1 VTASQTESHL
11 TQRADG
17 SPLLAADKLVKHFP
31 ITRGLLRRTVGHVYA
46 VNGVSFHVGRGETV
60 GLVGESGCG
69 KSTVARMVLRL
80 LAPTSGTVTF
90 DGTELT
96 RLPARA
102 MKAYRRRIQ
111 IVFQD
116 PFSSL
121 NPRMRI
127 VESVGEPL
135 VTHGIATG
143 AAKRRRVCELM
154 ELVGLSAADVEK
166 YPHQFSGGQAQ
177 RIGIARALATHPDL
191 IVCDEA
197 VSSLDVS
204 VQAQVLNLLKQLQ
217 REFGLSYLFIAH
229 DLNVVRY
236 IADRVYVMYLGR
248 MVEIGQSETIMGEPQ
263 HPYTEALIGSIA
275 TPSAS
280 GGVRRVR
287 VVARGEVPS
296 PSRPPAG
303 CHFHP
308 RCPKVFDRCRT
319 EVPPLYRLP
328 NGQLSACHLR
338 AEVAEGIDG

>member
-1 VTASQTESHL
+1 
-11 TQRADG
+11 
-17 SPLLAADKLVKHFP
+17 
-31 ITRGLLRRTVGHVYA
+31 
-46 VNGVSFHVGRGETV
+46 VSFQIGRGETV

-69 KSTVARMVLRL
+69 KSTVARMVLHL

-90 DGTELT
+90 DGTDVT
-96 RLPARA
+96 RLSSRA
-102 MKAYRRRIQ
+102 MKPYRRRMQ

-127 VESVGEPL
+127 IESVGEPL

-143 AAKRRRVCELM
+143 AAKRARVCELM

-177 RIGIARALATHPDL
+177 RIGIARALATNPDL

-217 REFGLSYLFIAH
+217 RELGLSYLFIAH

-248 MVEIGQSETIMGEPQ
+248 MVEVGASETIMGDPQ

-275 TPSAS
+275 TPTAS

-308 RCPKVFDRCRT
+308 RCPKVFDTCRT

>member
-1 VTASQTESHL
+1 L
-11 TQRADG
+11 
-17 SPLLAADKLVKHFP
+17 
-31 ITRGLLRRTVGHVYA
+31 
-46 VNGVSFHVGRGETV
+46 
-60 GLVGESGCG
+60 
-69 KSTVARMVLRL
+69 
-80 LAPTSGTVTF
+80 
-90 DGTELT
+90 
-96 RLPARA
+96 
-102 MKAYRRRIQ
+102 Q

-127 VESVGEPL
+127 IESVGEPL

-143 AAKRRRVCELM
+143 AAKRARVCELM

-177 RIGIARALATHPDL
+177 RIGIARALATNPDL

-217 REFGLSYLFIAH
+217 RELGLSYLFIAH

-248 MVEIGQSETIMGEPQ
+248 MVEVGASETIMGRPAAPV
-263 HPYTEALIGSIA
+263 HRGAHRVDRHA
-275 TPSAS
+275 DR
-280 GGVRRVR
+280 VRRR
-287 VVARGEVPS
+287 PAGARGRPGRGAQ
-296 PSRPPAG
+296 PQPAAPPAATSTRG
-303 CHFHP
+303 ARRSSTGAGP
-308 RCPKVFDRCRT
+308 RCPAAL
-319 EVPPLYRLP
+319 PLP